1 VSAAL
6 TPPLLVAGLLLC
18 VSGVLKLRSP
28 DRAAAALGVSSWL
41 VRGLAC
47 GEVALGAAC
56 ALLPS
61 RPLAVAVAAVYGL
74 FSLVAVVLMRRG
86 VPCGCFGD
94 NDLPVS
100 LAHVIASELLGVLA
114 LGAALAGP
122 GGLDWVLD
130 QPASQAA
137 ALLVGIAGTVYAA
150 VTLYTQL
157 PAAWNAWSA
166 E

>member
-6 TPPLLVAGLLLC
+6 TPPLLVAALLLC
-18 VSGVLKLRSP
+18 VSGGLKLRSP
-28 DRAAAALGVSSWL
+28 DRAAAALGVSSRT

-47 GEVALGAAC
+47 GEVALGGAC
-56 ALLPS
+56 VLLPS
-61 RPLAVAVAAVYGL
+61 RPLAVALAVVYGL

-100 LAHVIASELLGVLA
+100 LAHVIASELLGTLA
-114 LGAALAGP
+114 LGAALTAP
-122 GGLDWVLD
+122 HGLGWVLG
-130 QPASQAA
+130 QPATQAA
-137 ALLVGIAGTVYAA
+137 ALLFGIAGALYATV
-150 VTLYTQL
+150 VLYTQL
-157 PAAWNAWSA
+157 PAAWVAWSG